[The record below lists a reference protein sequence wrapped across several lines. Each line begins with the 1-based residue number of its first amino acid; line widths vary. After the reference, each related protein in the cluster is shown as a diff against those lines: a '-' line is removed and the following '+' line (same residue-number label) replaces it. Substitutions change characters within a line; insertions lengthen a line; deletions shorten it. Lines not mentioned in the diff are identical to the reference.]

1 MIGILGGM
9 GTHAGIDFC
18 NKLAMLNQGKVDQ
31 KQPLF
36 ILFNKSNVPART
48 ENLKNYNKVLKS
60 LLKGCQLLKKNN
72 CKFIAMPCNTA
83 HHWYNDLQ
91 KKIKVPIINMPNEV
105 FNYCKKNMKKNSKI
119 GILATQ
125 GTLKTKIYD
134 QFFDKNFILLSS
146 AKAAWAE
153 DGSPNRPNGC
163 AYTKDGGDFWGPEA
177 DLVPVP
183 RFLPKRSL
191 PQLLSI
197 LET

>member
-105 FNYCKKNMKKNSKI
+105 FNYCKKNMKKN
-119 GILATQ
+119 
-125 GTLKTKIYD
+125 
-134 QFFDKNFILLSS
+134 
-146 AKAAWAE
+146 
-153 DGSPNRPNGC
+153 
-163 AYTKDGGDFWGPEA
+163 
-177 DLVPVP
+177 
-183 RFLPKRSL
+183 
-191 PQLLSI
+191 
-197 LET
+197 